1 MNIDTDYPETED
13 EERRGV
19 NRVLED
25 TTSNVNFAN
34 VRRKSF
40 GRGYWFGY
48 ASASA
53 CALIWVVLD
62 LWTTGR
68 LPGMGG

>member
-25 TTSNVNFAN
+25 TTSNVNFAI

-62 LWTTGR
+62 LWATGR
-68 LPGMGG
+68 LTWFAS

>member
-1 MNIDTDYPETED
+1 MNIDTDYPEAEAD
-13 EERRGV
+13 ERRGV
-19 NRVLED
+19 NRLLED
-25 TTSNVNFAN
+25 TTTNINFAI
-34 VRRKSF
+34 VRAKAF

-48 ASASA
+48 GSATV

-68 LPGMGG
+68 L